1 MKITMSKDGQPRM
14 DVKISFR
21 LSAYQIASF
30 LTRRLSYD
38 IETMQDDETVL
49 ESVERRNREFA
60 KRVRA
65 LKNREILEI
74 VHDEIETDGMEHIG
88 YFIGDNDLNEVC
100 DVVELVIKK
109 KFKGFSK
116 TKDQEKAS

>member
-14 DVKISFR
+14 DFKISFR

-30 LTRRLSYD
+30 LTRHLSYD
-38 IETMQDDETVL
+38 IETIQDDETVL

-74 VHDEIETDGMEHIG
+74 VQDEIETDGIEHVG

-116 TKDQEKAS
+116 ILEGAA